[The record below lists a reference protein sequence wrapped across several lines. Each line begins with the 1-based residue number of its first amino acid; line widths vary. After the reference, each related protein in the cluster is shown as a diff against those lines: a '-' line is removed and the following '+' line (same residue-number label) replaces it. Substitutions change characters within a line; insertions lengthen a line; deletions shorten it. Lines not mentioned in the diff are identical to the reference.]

1 MWRNLAALLLSVLL
15 LAPAGAWAAF
25 SSVYVF
31 GDSLS
36 DNGTAADF
44 IGFDYPFPYSSIPAQ
59 NINRVSNG
67 PVAVEVLAN
76 QLGLPLNPSLFGSTF
91 PAAGTNY
98 AVSGARAGR
107 TNLGDLVTQINAFD
121 ANHIG
126 GAPSDALYALFI
138 GGNDVLSIWNE
149 ADDASAAQTIN
160 AATLGVETALT
171 DLINSGAQSILVPNV
186 FDIGLTPEA
195 ASNRTL
201 ATQRTVEYNTALAAT
216 LAGVEASNGINLF
229 EYDLFGFSQRL
240 AADPASFGLSNITDP
255 CTTGLNLG
263 LGGLT
268 TSFLGSC
275 NATNINEYAFID
287 SIHPTATVHNIL
299 GNELL
304 AVVPLPA
311 AVWLFGSGLLGLIG
325 ISKRRERDSIRY

>member
-1 MWRNLAALLLSVLL
+1 MLF
-15 LAPAGAWAAF
+15 APAGAWAAF
-25 SSVYVF
+25 SSFYVF

-36 DNGTAADF
+36 DNGTAVDL
-44 IGFDYPFPYSSIPAQ
+44 IGLDYPSPYSSIPAE

-76 QLGLPLNPSLFGSTF
+76 QLGLPLNPSLFGTTF

-98 AVSGARAGR
+98 AVAGARAGR
-107 TNLGDLVTQINAFD
+107 TNLGDLVSQINAFN
-121 ANHIG
+121 ANHLG

-138 GGNDVLSIWNE
+138 GGNDVLSLWNE
-149 ADDASAAQTIN
+149 ANDASAAQTISD
-160 AATLGVETALT
+160 ATLGIATALT
-171 DLINSGAQSILVPNV
+171 DMINSGAQSILVPNV

-201 ATQRTVEYNTALAAT
+201 ATQRTMEYNTALAAT

-240 AADPASFGLSNITDP
+240 AADPATFGLSNIIDP
-255 CTTGLNLG
+255 CTSGLNVG
-263 LGGLT
+263 LGGIT

-311 AVWLFGSGLLGLIG
+311 AVWLFSPGLLGLIG
-325 ISKRRERDSIRY
+325 ISKRKRAG